1 MNKQR
6 SFSSLVSM
14 VASVIGMAAFAPAAM
29 ADEPSGRHVQ
39 RALDAM
45 VRESA
50 DAPLEIESPLPTRLA
65 SRRQQEDDMRDE
77 YRRADYRRV
86 KARQEPAFLDFSK
99 FEIGGFV
106 GGAAF
111 SSDFEADP
119 SYVAGINA
127 RVPVPG
133 LPLGDWGIWGSIL
146 VSYLRRDLPFY
157 YDNRN
162 GHWYGAAIG
171 GDYTFWRDSIFHLRG
186 QLGILY
192 AHWNDIQA
200 LDNGIG
206 MLAGMEFGFYWI
218 KNYDKAVFGINPMLS
233 FDGDNYIFMLQ
244 LGFHV
249 DF

>member
-6 SFSSLVSM
+6 SLSSVVSI
-14 VASVIGMAAFAPAAM
+14 VVTVIGVAAFAPAAV
-29 ADEPSGRHVQ
+29 ADEPQGRHVK
-39 RALDAM
+39 RFLDTA

-50 DAPLEIESPLPTRLA
+50 DATFEPEAPLPTRLA
-65 SRRQQEDDMRDE
+65 SKRQQEDDMRDE

-86 KARQEPAFLDFSK
+86 KARNEPDFFDFSR
-99 FEIGGFV
+99 FELGVFA

-111 SSDFEADP
+111 SNDFEADP
-119 SYVAGINA
+119 SYVAGVLA

-133 LPLGDWGIWGSIL
+133 LPLGDWGIWGSLMI
-146 VSYLRRDLPFY
+146 SYINRDLPFY
-157 YDNRN
+157 YSAKSGN
-162 GHWYGAAIG
+162 WYGVSVG
-171 GDYTFWRDSIFHLRG
+171 GDYTFWRDRIFHVRG

-206 MLAGMEFGFYWI
+206 VLAGVEFGFYWI
-218 KNYDKAVFGINPMLS
+218 KNNDKAVFGINPQLS
-233 FDGDNYIFMLQ
+233 YDGENSIMMLQ
-244 LGFHV
+244 LSFHV